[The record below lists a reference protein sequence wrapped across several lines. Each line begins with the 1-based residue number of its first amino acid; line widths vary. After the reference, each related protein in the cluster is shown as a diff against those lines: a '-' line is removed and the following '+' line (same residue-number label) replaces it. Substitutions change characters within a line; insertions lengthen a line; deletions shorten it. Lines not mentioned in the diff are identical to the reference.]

1 MVAKPAPRDGPGESQ
16 LERPSGQSLEPGQ
29 EASAPRSSPAWA
41 AARVAS
47 SYGLAGSVQM
57 LLLARGQFLGERPL
71 PWQQWCYPCG
81 ETAQSAGCEAVPTVG
96 ARRAGGFNSAKV
108 TMLPAPILRPR
119 RQGVVFFATRA
130 AIASRSTLSICARK
144 FAQLCLISLTLVK
157 CGEIIGAPP

>member
-1 MVAKPAPRDGPGESQ
+1 
-16 LERPSGQSLEPGQ
+16 
-29 EASAPRSSPAWA
+29 
-41 AARVAS
+41 
-47 SYGLAGSVQM
+47 M

-96 ARRAGGFNSAKV
+96 ARRAGGFNSAQV
-108 TMLPAPILRPR
+108 TNYVARAATILRPR